1 MTFSL
6 LSRSSY
12 TIHLLMVRVRVFYIG
27 FVFFTLAFCFF
38 FFFSLPACP
47 DIIIGSRIVRKSG
60 NGDEGCNVV
69 TYACPMTAVRC
80 GFCSLFP

>member
-38 FFFSLPACP
+38 FFFPFPLALILLLGPESFGNRETEMRDAMLLPML
-47 DIIIGSRIVRKSG
+47 VR
-60 NGDEGCNVV
+60 
-69 TYACPMTAVRC
+69 
-80 GFCSLFP
+80 